1 MATLAGTTLNMC
13 LNPQQT
19 AEMNSFTDAEKSFW
33 SVFIRIIIKNRNF
46 MIIGYVKAL

>member
-1 MATLAGTTLNMC
+1 MATLAGTTLNMY

-33 SVFIRIIIKNRNF
+33 SVFIRIIKNRHF